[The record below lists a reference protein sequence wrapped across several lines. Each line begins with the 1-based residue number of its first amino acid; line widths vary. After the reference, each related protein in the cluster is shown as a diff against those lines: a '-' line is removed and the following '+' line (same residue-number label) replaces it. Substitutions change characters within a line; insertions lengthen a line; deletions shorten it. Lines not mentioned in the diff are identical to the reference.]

1 MHAHSKICLSVKDDP
16 ITRIDS
22 MYMKTSPVTTGNN
35 RYESTKEK
43 FTFRNEKSN
52 IFNMRKFVRKN
63 LFLI

>member
-22 MYMKTSPVTTGNN
+22 MDMKTSPVTTGNNN

-43 FTFRNEKSN
+43 FTFRN
-52 IFNMRKFVRKN
+52 
-63 LFLI
+63 